1 LADKR
6 QVDLTDAGKKQ
17 LAAFGMK
24 LGGTWRSPV
33 RREEVA
39 RQALTAEH
47 LFKRDEHYLVIDGK
61 IQIVDEYTGRI
72 MADRSWNE
80 GLHQLIEYKEG
91 CRVTGRKHPVA
102 RISYQRFFRRYRKL
116 AGMTGTA
123 REVAGELWSVYRLP
137 VLRIPPNRP
146 LRRQRFPDRIFV
158 SREAKWQAIAK
169 RAKSF
174 SAAGRPVLIGT
185 RSVLASEQ
193 LSRHLAE
200 GGIDHVLLNARQD
213 RDEAEI
219 IAQAGLSGRV
229 TVATNMAGRGVD
241 IKVEPSVEALGGL
254 HVILSERHDAG
265 RIDRQ
270 LAGRCARQG
279 EPGST
284 EAMLS
289 LQDSILSFGGLR
301 IAGVLGG
308 FPVNFVRPIAAW
320 LLRQAQRRAERIHS
334 TVRRELVQVDRKM
347 GTLLAFS
354 GESE

>member
-1 LADKR
+1 
-6 QVDLTDAGKKQ
+6 
-17 LAAFGMK
+17 
-24 LGGTWRSPV
+24 
-33 RREEVA
+33 
-39 RQALTAEH
+39 
-47 LFKRDEHYLVIDGK
+47 
-61 IQIVDEYTGRI
+61 
-72 MADRSWNE
+72 
-80 GLHQLIEYKEG
+80 
-91 CRVTGRKHPVA
+91 
-102 RISYQRFFRRYRKL
+102 
-116 AGMTGTA
+116 
-123 REVAGELWSVYRLP
+123 
-137 VLRIPPNRP
+137 
-146 LRRQRFPDRIFV
+146 
-158 SREAKWQAIAK
+158 
-169 RAKSF
+169 
-174 SAAGRPVLIGT
+174 
-185 RSVLASEQ
+185 
-193 LSRHLAE
+193 
-200 GGIDHVLLNARQD
+200 
-213 RDEAEI
+213 
-219 IAQAGLSGRV
+219 
-229 TVATNMAGRGVD
+229 VD